1 MLAVCAGGAA
11 EPEWGDAP
19 SSGFPAAA
27 APDAAKAG
35 GDEWGSTPAAG
46 GPAAGSEWEAAPA
59 PTPAPGAGAGY

>member
-1 MLAVCAGGAA
+1 MPAACAGGAA

-19 SSGFPAAA
+19 AAGFPAAA

-35 GDEWGSTPAAG
+35 DEWGETPAAG